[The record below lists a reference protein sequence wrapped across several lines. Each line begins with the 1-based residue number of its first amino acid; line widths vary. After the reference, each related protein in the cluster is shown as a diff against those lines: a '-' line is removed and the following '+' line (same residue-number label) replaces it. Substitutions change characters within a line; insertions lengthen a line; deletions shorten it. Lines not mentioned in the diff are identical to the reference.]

1 MYPRNAASPE
11 RISIGPVIQIS
22 DGAVQTAGV
31 TVRILPFGGTEADGV
46 GTVAYSTDGVAVYT
60 PTQGETNY
68 TSFVLIAKKTG
79 CIPADKTVVTSE
91 STVSGR
97 VYVQT
102 NGDKT
107 GYTATVSDKTG
118 FSLLA
123 GTGLGNQTANITGNL
138 TGSVGSV
145 TGSVGSVTSPV
156 SVSDKTGFKLASDGL
171 ALVTAWTVGITGNL
185 TGNVTGSVGSISG
198 VTFPA
203 NFEDL
208 GIDPS
213 GSILVVDTVMELGA
227 NALTANNAGD
237 PIADIVWDEV
247 LTGATHNIASSA
259 GRRLRQ
265 LASVIVRAG
274 TAQGP
279 GTGNNQIQLDAGA
292 SSTNG
297 EYDPGLIFIETGTG
311 AGQARLI
318 LQYNGSTKVATVD
331 RDWRINPDNTSE
343 FVILADAGRNSVNEG
358 LAQGGTSTTITL
370 NASASATDDAYN
382 GQLVFIRSGTGQ
394 DQVGLVEDY
403 VGSTKVATIRTRSA
417 TGQWE
422 TVPDT
427 TSAYMMIPNLTFT
440 LSEISGA
447 VAATQALSR
456 LDSMIES
463 DGAGQ
468 FRFDT
473 IALENAPAGG
483 GGGGTDWTANER
495 TAIRSILGIPT
506 SGTTPADPT
515 VGILDEIRDKTALI
529 QAGGTVNVSTPVT
542 ASGQLASPLIIGD
555 DYLNANGRAFS
566 WTVALPSGFVAAT
579 ATCKF
584 GMRYEDDEGVNS
596 FIQSGTVID
605 AGSGNVTLRFDVA
618 KAVTGLLRPGW
629 YDWSVEIAS
638 ASGTEITRVK
648 SGKNAEWQE
657 KQT

>member
-1 MYPRNAASPE
+1 MYPRNATSPQ
-11 RISIGPVIQIS
+11 RIAIGAVVQIS
-22 DGAVQTAGV
+22 DGAVQTSGV
-31 TVRILPFGGTEADGV
+31 TVRILPFGGSEADGG
-46 GTVAYSTDGVAVYT
+46 GTTAYSTDGVVVYT
-60 PTQGETNY
+60 PTQAETNY
-68 TSFVLIAKKTG
+68 TSFILIAKKTG
-79 CIPADKTVVTSE
+79 CIPASVTVVTSE
-91 STVSGR
+91 SSVSGR
-97 VYVQT
+97 VYVDT

-107 GYTATVSDKTG
+107 GY
-118 FSLLA
+118 
-123 GTGLGNQTANITGNL
+123 
-138 TGSVGSV
+138 
-145 TGSVGSVTSPV
+145 
-156 SVSDKTGFKLASDGL
+156 KLASDGL
-171 ALVTAWTVGITGNL
+171 ALVTAPI
-185 TGNVTGSVGSISG
+185 
-198 VTFPA
+198 
-203 NFEDL
+203 
-208 GIDPS
+208 
-213 GSILVVDTVMELGA
+213 A
-227 NALTANNAGD
+227 NA
-237 PIADIVWDEV
+237 VWDEV

-279 GTGNNQIQLDAGA
+279 GTGNNQIQLDAAA
-292 SSTNG
+292 SATNG

-331 RDWRINPDNTSE
+331 RDWRVNPDNTSE

-370 NASASATDDAYN
+370 NASASASDDAYN

-417 TGQWE
+417 TGQWA

-447 VAATQALSR
+447 VADGVWDEATSGHTTAGTTGKALIDSGAAGNPWSTDLATGYSGTQAGNILNNVKS
-456 LDSMIES
+456 
-463 DGAGQ
+463 Q
-468 FRFDT
+468 
-473 IALENAPAGG
+473 
-483 GGGGTDWTANER
+483 TD
-495 TAIRSILGIPT
+495 
-506 SGTTPADPT
+506 
-515 VGILDEIRDKTALI
+515 LI
-529 QAGGTVNVSTPVT
+529 QAGGTVTVSTPVT
-542 ASGQLASPLIIGD
+542 ESGQLASPLIIGD

-566 WTVALPSGFVAAT
+566 WTVPLPSGFVAAT

-584 GMRYEDDEGVNS
+584 GMRYEDDQGINS

-618 KAVTGLLRPGW
+618 KSVTGLLRPGW